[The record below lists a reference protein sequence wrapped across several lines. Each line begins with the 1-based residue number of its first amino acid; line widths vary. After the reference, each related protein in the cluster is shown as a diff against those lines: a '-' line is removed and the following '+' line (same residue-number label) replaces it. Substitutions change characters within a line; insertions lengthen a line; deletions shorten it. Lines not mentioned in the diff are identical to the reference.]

1 MDWDKGPVQTRQLA
15 HRQAD
20 PLPTT
25 AVGSPCSHCDIREIS
40 VCGVLEPAELERLR
54 AILSTQHYEPG
65 QIVIR
70 EGDAADSLFNVVS
83 GTVRLYKLLPDG
95 RRQIT
100 GFLLPGDFL
109 GIALNDLYAYT
120 AEAVDMVHLCRF
132 PRRRLEA
139 LMAEMPTLEHSLL
152 GRAAGEIV
160 LAQDQ
165 MLLLGR
171 KTARERV
178 ASFLLM
184 MAEREGRAGRRTDHI
199 DLAMTRSDI
208 ADFLGLTT
216 ETVSRTLSQLKQDG
230 LIGIV
235 GRARIELLR
244 PNALTALR
252 DAG

>member
-1 MDWDKGPVQTRQLA
+1 MSTRQLA
-15 HRQAD
+15 HRQQEPA
-20 PLPTT
+20 PTT
-25 AVGSPCSHCDIREIS
+25 VVGSPCNHCEVREIS
-40 VCGVLEPAELERLR
+40 VCGVLTAAEIERLR
-54 AILSTQHYEPG
+54 AILNTQHYEAG

-70 EGDAADSLFNVVS
+70 EGDSADSLFNVVS

-109 GIALNDLYAYT
+109 GIALNDVYAYT
-120 AEAVDMVHLCRF
+120 AEAVDTVHLCRF

-139 LMAEMPTLEHSLL
+139 LLSEMPSLEHSLL

-184 MAEREGRAGRRTDHI
+184 MAEREGRAGRRTDRI
-199 DLAMTRSDI
+199 ELAMTRSDI

-230 LIGIV
+230 MIGIV
-235 GRARIELLR
+235 GRGRVDLLR
-244 PNALTALR
+244 PESLVELR